1 MSKQFP
7 ALKNDLLLR
16 AARGEKTE
24 RAPVWIMRQAGRHLP
39 EFMKLRESH
48 GFFEICQTPSLACEV
63 TLQPVRHYTG
73 LLDAAI
79 IFSDILV
86 VPQAMGMHVIMQPGP
101 HFTEPLNTPED
112 VKKLKAKVDVQE
124 AMELRTV
131 FEAITLTRTELA
143 GEVPL
148 IGFCGGPWT
157 LFAYMIEGGGT
168 RAWNKAKSWLFK
180 YPEESKA
187 LLDQITTVCIDFL
200 VAQAHAGAQL
210 LQVFDTNA
218 GELTPYDFY
227 TFVFPSLQRIGKE
240 VKERLKA
247 DGYDVPMTL
256 FAKSANYAIAHCA
269 ENTVYDVLG
278 LDWRIEGSEART
290 LVNGKTALQGNLD
303 PDILYG
309 GRDGIEAAVK
319 RTAESFGDSGG
330 WIANLGHGITPGVK
344 PEDVEWFFQCVHKYS
359 KR

>member
-1 MSKQFP
+1 MPQFP

-39 EFMKLRESH
+39 EFMKLRETH
-48 GFFEICQTPSLACEV
+48 GFFEICQTPALACEV
-63 TLQPVRHYTG
+63 TLQPVRHYAG

-86 VPQAMGMHVIMQPGP
+86 VPQAMGMEVLMQPGP
-101 HFTEPLNTPED
+101 HFTEPLSSPADVEKLLPE
-112 VKKLKAKVDVQE
+112 VDVNT

-131 FEAITLTRTELA
+131 FEAITLTRTELK

-157 LFAYMIEGGGT
+157 LFAYMVEGGGSKSYT
-168 RAWNKAKSWLFK
+168 KVKSWLFK

-187 LLDQITTVCIDFL
+187 LLDRIATVCIDFL
-200 VAQAHAGAQL
+200 VGQARAGAQL

-218 GELTPYDFY
+218 GELSPYDFH
-227 TFVFPSLQRIGKE
+227 TFAFPALQRIGKE
-240 VKERLKA
+240 VRERLGA
-247 DGYDVPMTL
+247 DAVPMTL
-256 FAKSANYAIAHCA
+256 FAKGANHAIAHMA
-269 ENTVYDVLG
+269 EHAGYDVLG
-278 LDWRIEGSEART
+278 LDWCIEPSEARR
-290 LVNGKTALQGNLD
+290 LVAGKVALQGNVD

-309 GRDGIEAAVK
+309 GVEAIEATVK
-319 RTAESFGDSGG
+319 RTAESFGGSKG
-330 WIANLGHGITPGVK
+330 WIANLGHGITPGANPK
-344 PEDVEWFFQCVHKYS
+344 DVRWFFECVHKYS
-359 KR
+359 AL